1 MSSDPNAA
9 ISHINLNSNYWFLC
23 CTLLFFIV
31 RVVTI
36 PSNLLD
42 STTPSG
48 SYNNFTDKTMSMV
61 YIILVIFVMI
71 YLNSEA
77 IKEKCATEK
86 ADTYLVFLTTVF
98 PWLSIFGM
106 LYAMLISMPGWK
118 APFSNTVG
126 YLIAIYFMGGK
137 QKLID
142 LIDTNNKSDNT
153 LIEVI
158 SNNTTV
164 LINEYGSENIGK
176 LKQLNKIRGNSSPF
190 IPYDGNGND
199 INKKKYNKVA
209 RLILIKDFISEFVW
223 YILTGFLVISITTN
237 YILEQNCI

>member
-1 MSSDPNAA
+1 M
-9 ISHINLNSNYWFLC
+9 
-23 CTLLFFIV
+23 
-31 RVVTI
+31 
-36 PSNLLD
+36 
-42 STTPSG
+42 
-48 SYNNFTDKTMSMV
+48 
-61 YIILVIFVMI
+61 
-71 YLNSEA
+71 
-77 IKEKCATEK
+77 
-86 ADTYLVFLTTVF
+86 
-98 PWLSIFGM
+98 
-106 LYAMLISMPGWK
+106 
-118 APFSNTVG
+118 
-126 YLIAIYFMGGK
+126 
-137 QKLID
+137 
-142 LIDTNNKSDNT
+142 
-153 LIEVI
+153 IEVI